1 MLDVPTG
8 GRTGCFI
15 RRTGC
20 FIRRRIRHLPTI
32 RRPCSNQAESGQGQH
47 LSALLCNRI
56 PIRPDAYPAWLVLL
70 LLVGLAAIGI
80 AAGFIMRPYVAAQRS
95 SSARSSRSQAD
106 TSALLLSVD
115 ATRDAQQAEIAQ
127 LKSKLARANA
137 QAQQVGAGI
146 LPPRAGTLPPL
157 ALILDA
163 PLYKQEHSLSCE
175 SSAAAMAARF
185 YGLPIGESDILN
197 ALPRHEDPNL
207 GFRGNV
213 DGSYGGVDD
222 YGTYAEPILQ
232 VLNEMRLQVSH
243 LNGGVD
249 QIKQHIRAGRLV
261 IAWVTYRMQVQIP
274 RQVTLSND
282 IAVTMVPYEHT
293 ILIVGYNADG
303 LWVHDPY
310 DGTRTWY
317 REDDFRRSFAYL
329 GNMALVVG
337 PPAAQR

>member
-1 MLDVPTG
+1 MSRAG
-8 GRTGCFI
+8 
-15 RRTGC
+15 
-20 FIRRRIRHLPTI
+20 
-32 RRPCSNQAESGQGQH
+32 
-47 LSALLCNRI
+47 
-56 PIRPDAYPAWLVLL
+56 PDTWLVLL
-70 LLVGLAAIGI
+70 LLVGLAAIGT
-80 AAGFIMRPYVAAQRS
+80 AAGFVLAQRS
-95 SSARSSRSQAD
+95 LSARSSRFQAD
-106 TSALLLSVD
+106 ASALLLSVD
-115 ATRDAQQAEIAQ
+115 ATRDAQQTEIAR
-127 LKSKLARANA
+127 LRTELAKATA

-146 LPPRAGTLPPL
+146 LPPL

-185 YGLPIGESDILN
+185 YGLPIGESDVLN

-222 YGTYAEPILQ
+222 YGTHAEPIRQ
-232 VLNEMRLQVSH
+232 VLYEMQLKVSH

-249 QIKQHIRAGRLV
+249 EIKQHIRAGRLV
-261 IAWVTYRMQVQIP
+261 IAWITYRTQVQIP

-282 IAVTMVPYEHT
+282 TTVTMVPYEHAV
-293 ILIVGYNADG
+293 LVVGYNADG

-317 REDDFRRSFAYL
+317 KEGDFRRSFAYL

-337 PPAAQR
+337 PPVAQR